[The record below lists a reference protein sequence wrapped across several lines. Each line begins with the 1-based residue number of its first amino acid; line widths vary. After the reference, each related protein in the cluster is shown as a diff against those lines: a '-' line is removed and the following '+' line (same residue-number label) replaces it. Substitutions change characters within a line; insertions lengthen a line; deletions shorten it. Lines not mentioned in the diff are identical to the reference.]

1 MFLQIPFLLRPQTVW
16 VLWTLLTSP
25 SLRTSQHPKQ
35 QATCSS
41 SICQCI
47 LRCGACSISRKWCFS
62 IPWPALQSSMVGW
75 QMPWPR
81 SIMCSPLTTEEWER
95 APVLQGETGQGI
107 ALFPESCYGSSQG
120 MQKTLAAQPY
130 PYISSIRHRFVK
142 GQQLMDAH
150 DNELPWSVLV
160 ATKPPI

>member
-1 MFLQIPFLLRPQTVW
+1 MFLQIPFLLRPQTAW

-81 SIMCSPLTTEEWER
+81 SIRCSPLTTEEWER
-95 APVLQGETGQGI
+95 APVLRAEIGQGI
-107 ALFPESCYGSSQG
+107 ALFPSSCCGPSQDLQGTMQFLDHAMILRSWLRSPAHEYHHSGIASGRSS
-120 MQKTLAAQPY
+120 
-130 PYISSIRHRFVK
+130 S
-142 GQQLMDAH
+142 
-150 DNELPWSVLV
+150 
-160 ATKPPI
+160 